1 MTILRYY
8 TSPAFSDHK
17 SNEILEKLKNIHQ
30 NVETIETELCYHV
43 ELKSGCES
51 LNNEQ
56 IDALKWLLTPPLHPG
71 NFTFQSI
78 LNQSQNNRC
87 LIECGP
93 RYLKYKQLFIKVS
106 GLFNL

>member
-1 MTILRYY
+1 MDFFSEYKMTILRYY

-17 SNEILEKLKNIHQ
+17 SKEILEKLKKIHE
-30 NVETIETELCYHV
+30 NVEALETELCYHV

-51 LNNEQ
+51 LSNQ
-56 IDALKWLLTPPLHPG
+56 QVDALKWLLTSPLYPG

-78 LNQSQNNRC
+78 LNQSQDNHG

-93 RYLKYKQLFIKVS
+93 RYVEI
-106 GLFNL
+106 